1 MSPTTSLRS
10 TPGGHPPS
18 PPGALILSVDL
29 GTSGAKVGLVS
40 PEGDVVA
47 AAFEPTSLVLLP
59 GGGAEQDP
67 DDWWRAVTAAARRVI
82 RATGRAS
89 DVVAVACTAQW
100 SGTVALD
107 ENGRHLAPALIW
119 MDMRGAPLVRERI
132 GGRIRMAGY
141 EVRKAFHWIRLT
153 GGAPEKSGK
162 GPVGHIL
169 WLAREQSE
177 VYRAAAVL
185 LEPKDYL
192 NARLTGRP
200 AAGFDSIALHW
211 VTDNRHVDQVSYD
224 PRLIELAGLDRAK
237 LPELRP
243 PTDVLGPLLKGPA
256 TELGVREGVPVV
268 MGAPDIHTAAI
279 GSGATADYQAH
290 LYLGTSSWLV
300 CHTPFKKT
308 DVRRNMTCLPSALPG
323 RWMLV
328 NEQETAGACLDFL
341 ANSLGV
347 YPDDLSP
354 DAEPADLYAGYDRA
368 AAQAAAGNSGVLFAP
383 WLYGERTPVEDPRLR
398 AGLVNLSL
406 NSSKSDVVRAVFE
419 GVALNSR
426 WLHRSVEAFLRR
438 PVREI
443 RMVGGGARSSVWCQ
457 IYADVLGCT
466 VHQVR
471 DPAWANIRGAALLGY
486 LSIGSIGIQDLQR
499 GSTVAQTFRPGHD
512 AVGSYDRLFEEF
524 LRLHRSIRSASRR
537 AARN

>member
-1 MSPTTSLRS
+1 MSRTA
-10 TPGGHPPS
+10 S
-18 PPGALILSVDL
+18 PLILSVDL

-40 PEGDVVA
+40 PQGDVVA

-59 GGGAEQDP
+59 GGGAQQDP
-67 DDWWRAVTAAARRVI
+67 GDWWRAVTAAARTII

-107 ENGRHLAPALIW
+107 ENSRHLAPALIW

-132 GGRIRMAGY
+132 GGRIRIAGY
-141 EVRKAFHWIRLT
+141 EVRKAFRWIRLT

-162 GPVGHIL
+162 DPVGHIL
-169 WLAREQSE
+169 WLARQHPEA
-177 VYRAAAVL
+177 YRAAAVL

-211 VTDNRHVDQVSYD
+211 VTDNRRIDQVAYD
-224 PRLIELAGLDRAK
+224 AKLIELAGLDRGK

-256 TELGVREGVPVV
+256 TELGVPEGLPVV
-268 MGAPDIHTAAI
+268 MGAPDMHTAAI

-290 LYLGTSSWLV
+290 LYLGTSSWLI

-308 DVRRNMTCLPSALPG
+308 DVRRNMACLPSALPG
-323 RWMLV
+323 RWILV
-328 NEQETAGACLDFL
+328 NEQETAGACLGFL
-341 ANSLGV
+341 ANRLGV

-354 DAEPADLYAGYDRA
+354 GAEPPDVYAAYDRA
-368 AAQAAAGNSGVLFAP
+368 AAQAGVGNSGVLFVP
-383 WLYGERTPVEDPRLR
+383 WLYGERTPVEDARLR
-398 AGLVNLSL
+398 AAFVNLSL
-406 NSSKSDVVRAVFE
+406 SSSKSDVVRAVFE

-426 WLHRSVEAFLRR
+426 WLHRSVEAFIGR

-443 RMVGGGARSSVWCQ
+443 RMVGGGAQSSVWCQ

-471 DPAWANIRGAALLGY
+471 DPAWANLRGAALLGY
-486 LSIGSIGIQDLQR
+486 LSIGSIGVDDLHR
-499 GSTVAQTFRPGHD
+499 GSTVARTFRPTRD
-512 AVGSYDRLFEEF
+512 AVGAYDVLFAEF
-524 LRLHRSIRSASRR
+524 LRLHRSIRSVSRR
-537 AARN
+537 AVR

>member
-1 MSPTTSLRS
+1 MSRRS
-10 TPGGHPPS
+10 GP
-18 PPGALILSVDL
+18 LILSVDL

-40 PEGDVVA
+40 PEGEIVA

-59 GGGAEQDP
+59 GGGAQQDP
-67 DDWWRAVTAAARRVI
+67 GDWWRAVTAAARTVVQ
-82 RATGRAS
+82 ATGRAY

-100 SGTVALD
+100 SGTVAVD

-132 GGRIRMAGY
+132 GGRVRIAGY
-141 EVRKAFHWIRLT
+141 EVRKAFRWIRLT

-162 GPVGHIL
+162 DPFGHIL
-169 WLAREQSE
+169 WLADQCPE
-177 VYRAAAVL
+177 VYRATAVL

-192 NARLTGRP
+192 NARLTGRM

-211 VTDNRHVDQVSYD
+211 VTDNRRIDQVSYD
-224 PRLIELAGLDRAK
+224 AKLIELAGLDRSK

-243 PTDVLGPLLKGPA
+243 PTDVLGPLLKSAA
-256 TELGVREGVPVV
+256 TELGVPEGLPVV

-323 RWMLV
+323 RWLLV

-341 ANSLGV
+341 ANRLGV
-347 YPDDLSP
+347 YPDGLAAG
-354 DAEPADLYAGYDRA
+354 AEPADLYAGYDRA
-368 AAQAAAGNSGVLFAP
+368 AARSEVGSSGVLFAP
-383 WLYGERTPVEDPRLR
+383 WLYGERTPVEDARLR
-398 AGLVNLSL
+398 AAFVNLSL
-406 NSSKSDVVRAVFE
+406 RSTRDDMVRAVFE

-426 WLHRSVEAFLRR
+426 WLHGSVEAFVGR

-443 RMVGGGARSSVWCQ
+443 RMIGGGARSSVWCQ
-457 IYADVLGCT
+457 IYADVLRCT
-466 VHQVR
+466 VHQIR
-471 DPAWANIRGAALLGY
+471 DPEWANLRGAALLGY
-486 LSIGSIGIQDLQR
+486 LSMGSIGVQDLQR
-499 GSTVAQTFRPGHD
+499 GSTVARTFRPEPTAAG
-512 AVGSYDRLFEEF
+512 AYDGLFTEF
-524 LRLHRSIRSASRR
+524 LRLHRSIRSIRR
-537 AARN
+537 PAARD